1 MQKLLL
7 LIDKSEVDFS
17 ELTGYLWNWFSFVKG

>member
-17 ELTGYLWNWFSFVKG
+17 ELTGYKFGIGFLL